1 MLKNAA
7 GFEIYH
13 ERLMRVSAYINA
25 HLDDELDFAKLAEI
39 ACLSQ
44 WHWHRIYRG
53 VYGETIHATV
63 KRLRLHRA
71 AGELVN
77 SDARVADIACRAG
90 YSSVAAFTRLFKSS
104 YGMAPAAYRKGG
116 RHRIFDQ
123 PVSEENNA
131 MYEIELRDAEKKIV
145 AGVPHKGSYMEV
157 DKAFGQAVGI
167 MAAAGLFSPD
177 LPMVG
182 IYYTDPGIV
191 AENDLQSFAGLVVPS
206 GFSTP
211 EGLECRE
218 IPGGRYAVLTH
229 KGPYAELHK
238 AYNWFYGIYLPANA
252 MEAADAPPF
261 ETYLNT
267 PRDVI
272 PSDLLTEIWVPLRN

>member
-1 MLKNAA
+1 
-7 GFEIYH
+7 
-13 ERLMRVSAYINA
+13 
-25 HLDDELDFAKLAEI
+25 
-39 ACLSQ
+39 
-44 WHWHRIYRG
+44 
-53 VYGETIHATV
+53 
-63 KRLRLHRA
+63 
-71 AGELVN
+71 
-77 SDARVADIACRAG
+77 
-90 YSSVAAFTRLFKSS
+90 
-104 YGMAPAAYRKGG
+104 
-116 RHRIFDQ
+116 
-123 PVSEENNA
+123 
-131 MYEIELRDAEKKIV
+131 MYEIELRDAEKKTV

-182 IYYTDPGIV
+182 IYYNDPGIV

-238 AYNWFYGIYLPANA
+238 AYNWFYGSYLPANA